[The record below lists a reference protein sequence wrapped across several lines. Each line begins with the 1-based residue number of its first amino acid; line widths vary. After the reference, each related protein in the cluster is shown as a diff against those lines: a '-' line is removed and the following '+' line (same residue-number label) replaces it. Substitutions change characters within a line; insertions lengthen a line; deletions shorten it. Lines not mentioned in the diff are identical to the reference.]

1 MTVTCK
7 AFMSNTNVMQCPYMQ
22 CTSSHAYSLGSI
34 SLNYF
39 VFFLSYFCALQT
51 IQTSKKDLEKH
62 LQANSLK
69 YMIKCS
75 PEIGKKG
82 SSDEIRAKYGILILS
97 SFSTRQASA

>member
-1 MTVTCK
+1 MLCSVHICNALAPMHIAWVQFHLITL
-7 AFMSNTNVMQCPYMQ
+7 F
-22 CTSSHAYSLGSI
+22 
-34 SLNYF
+34 
-39 VFFLSYFCALQT
+39 FFLSYFCALQT